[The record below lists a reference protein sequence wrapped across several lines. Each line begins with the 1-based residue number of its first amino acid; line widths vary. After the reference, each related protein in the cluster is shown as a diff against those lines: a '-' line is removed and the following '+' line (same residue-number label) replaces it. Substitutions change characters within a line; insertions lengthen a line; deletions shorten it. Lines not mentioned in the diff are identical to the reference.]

1 MNKTQLTLLSLGFLF
16 FLGLGFDFAWA
27 QTASS
32 GSSRPWLLSQ
42 GAEARSAKRFTLQE
56 WLENKDRRALMD
68 LWLAANSPTPYELM
82 VGVWQQSYNLQNTQ
96 NSTTTTTS
104 FLNRTAEISAY
115 AQIVGLSAEYT
126 NNTDEGYHDM
136 TGLFN
141 LRVFGNSLQS
151 SFWIFHYGLR
161 TRTANDGSYRLN
173 QQFPATTLQIYIT
186 KHFGLESHYRYYLP
200 ISESHFGDSKAD
212 QLSAGLFIEYG
223 ILRIYGQWFQERQN
237 SNLNNQALDL
247 DRTGSKV
254 GIRFYF

>member
-1 MNKTQLTLLSLGFLF
+1 MNQAQLIILYLWLLLLT
-16 FLGLGFDFAWA
+16 GFDLALA
-27 QTASS
+27 QSASS
-32 GSSRPWLLSQ
+32 SSSRPWLLSQ

-82 VGVWQQSYNLQNTQ
+82 VGVSQQSYSLQNTK
-96 NSTTTTTS
+96 NGATTKTS
-104 FLNRTAEISAY
+104 LLNQVAEISAY

-126 NNTDEGYHDM
+126 NNTDEGYNDM

-161 TRTANDGSYRLN
+161 TRTANNGSYRLN

-200 ISESHFGDSKAD
+200 ISESYFGDSKGD
-212 QLSAGLFIEYG
+212 QLAAGLFIEYG

-237 SNLNNQALDL
+237 SNLNSQPLDL

-254 GIRFYF
+254 GLRFYF